1 MTRITMHDITEAV
14 KMLNAA
20 THIPAPD
27 YKTPG
32 SWLIGQAYG
41 GFQLERVV
49 NEGTGWIGGV
59 RTYGGYGTKRDLLA
73 RIHAML
79 DGIRLG

>member
-1 MTRITMHDITEAV
+1 MHRITMGDIHQAV
-14 KMLNAA
+14 TVLNAA

-41 GFQLERVV
+41 GYQLERVV
-49 NEGTGWIGGV
+49 TDGGGV

-79 DGIRLG
+79 DGIRLA

>member
-41 GFQLERVV
+41 GYQLERVV
-49 NEGTGWIGGV
+49 NDGGGV
-59 RTYGGYGTKRDLLA
+59 RTYGGYDTARGLLT
-73 RIHAML
+73 RIDAML
-79 DGIRLG
+79 DGIRLS

>member
-1 MTRITMHDITEAV
+1 MTRITMGDINQAV
-14 KMLNAA
+14 KVLNTASQIA
-20 THIPAPD
+20 APD

-41 GFQLERVV
+41 GYQLERVV
-49 NEGTGWIGGV
+49 NDGGGV
-59 RTYGGYGTKRDLLA
+59 RTYGGFGTKRDLLA

-79 DGIRLG
+79 DGIRLA

>member
-1 MTRITMHDITEAV
+1 MNRITMSDLTHAV
-14 KMLNAA
+14 TVLNTASQIA
-20 THIPAPD
+20 APD

-41 GFQLERVV
+41 GYQLERVV
-49 NEGTGWIGGV
+49 NDGGGV
-59 RTYGGYGTKRDLLA
+59 RTYGGFGSKRDLLA

-79 DGIRLG
+79 DGIHLS

>member
-1 MTRITMHDITEAV
+1 MHRITMGDINQAV
-14 KMLNAA
+14 KVLNTAM
-20 THIPAPD
+20 HIPSPD

-41 GFQLERVV
+41 GYQLERVV
-49 NEGTGWIGGV
+49 NDGGGV

-79 DGIRLG
+79 DGIRLS

>member
-1 MTRITMHDITEAV
+1 MHRITMGDINQAV
-14 KMLNAA
+14 TVLNTAR
-20 THIPAPD
+20 HRPSPD

-41 GFQLERVV
+41 GYQLERVV
-49 NEGTGWIGGV
+49 NDGGGV

-79 DGIRLG
+79 DGIRLS

>member
-49 NEGTGWIGGV
+49 TDGGGV

-79 DGIRLG
+79 DGIRLS